1 MSFESSIMSLGV
13 LFSLPEKLSTFER
26 AEIDVFRETD
36 SRLSGGEAA
45 ARKDNDSCLPSASE
59 AILQ

>member
-1 MSFESSIMSLGV
+1 MSLGV

-36 SRLSGGEAA
+36 SRLLGGDAA
-45 ARKDNDSCLPSASE
+45 AHKDNVSCL
-59 AILQ
+59 